1 MCCNHGLIAGT
12 GMCVIYIPM
21 ILSLIRMSLIKNI
34 KKHTP
39 LTQVAFL
46 TAFDRETSMTESY
59 IVITFLHDGF
69 VLYAFVVHQ

>member
-1 MCCNHGLIAGT
+1 
-12 GMCVIYIPM
+12 
-21 ILSLIRMSLIKNI
+21 MSLIKNI